1 MTGASEGDA
10 SFKCGFVAIVGQP
23 NVGKSTLLNK
33 LIGQK
38 ISITSK
44 RPQTTR
50 NRVIGVKTDD
60 QVQIIYIDT
69 PGLHQHS
76 GKTLNKYINRAAINS
91 LIGIDVILFMVT
103 AKGWSGADDKVLQ
116 KIETIGVPVILA
128 INKIDKLAQPDM
140 LLPQIETAN
149 NKAVTFTQ
157 IIPVSAST
165 GEGVDKLAKVL
176 TAMLPD
182 QPMMYP
188 ADQVTDRGNR
198 FMAAELIR
206 EQVFRQIGEEV
217 PYSVA
222 VQLESFKREGR
233 MLRISAVIWVEK
245 PGQKA
250 ILIGKQG
257 KRLKSLGTR
266 AREEMEKLFSQ
277 KVFLSLWVKVRENW
291 RDNERALN
299 SLGFGNE

>member
-1 MTGASEGDA
+1 MTGAGEGDT

-60 QVQIIYIDT
+60 RVQIIYIDT

-76 GKTLNKYINRAAINS
+76 GKILNKYINRAAINS
-91 LIGIDVILFMVT
+91 LIGVDIILFMVT

-165 GEGVDKLAKVL
+165 GEGVDELAKAL

-182 QPMMYP
+182 QPLMYP

-299 SLGFGNE
+299 NLGFGNE